1 MYMVIELQTNRDG
14 ATAAMTQDFPSRPE
28 AESKFHQILGFAATS
43 NVPIHSAV
51 ILNPEGERLKKETYK
66 HGEEEAE

>member
-14 ATAAMTQDFPSRPE
+14 ETSAITQDFAARPE
-28 AESKFHQILGFAATS
+28 AEQKFHQILGFAATS

-66 HGEEEAE
+66 HETEEAE